1 MEEQVVY
8 IMKQISTGIKAMHDH
23 DPPIAHRDIKV
34 ENILMEGE
42 QFKLADFGSCSTD
55 TLDHSKDSKKLV
67 AEKME
72 LFEKY
77 TTMMYRP
84 PEMID
89 QYKRYQVCT
98 KVDIWMLG

>member
-1 MEEQVVY
+1 
-8 IMKQISTGIKAMHDH
+8 MHDH

>member
-1 MEEQVVY
+1 
-8 IMKQISTGIKAMHDH
+8 MHEH

-42 QFKLADFGSCSTD
+42 LFKLADFGSCSID
-55 TLDHSKDSKKLV
+55 TLDYTKHSKNV
-67 AEKME
+67 IGEKME

-89 QYKRYQVCT
+89 QYQKYHVGT